1 MNSIAALIDI
11 EVTISVS
18 VMKFFYW
25 IRFRSCRRQIE
36 IAALP
41 VSTAGLGAQTRDR

>member
-18 VMKFFYW
+18 VMKFF
-25 IRFRSCRRQIE
+25 IGF
-36 IAALP
+36 AF
-41 VSTAGLGAQTRDR
+41 GLADGKLKLLLSP